1 MKDTVF
7 VFARA
12 PQLGAVKRRLARDIG
27 DMAALRF
34 YRATLSRTLRR
45 LAADPRFETV
55 VAVTPDS
62 AARGKPKWAEGLTLV
77 PQGRGDLGQRMQR
90 ATRRRPRGRVA
101 VVGSDIPDLTAADVA
116 YAFRMLG
123 QAQAAFGPASDG
135 GYWLVAMAPRR
146 PSAPFAIVR
155 WSTDWALEDTLANF
169 VGRQVA
175 LLRELRDVDTG
186 ADFVLQAARKKE
198 STREMAA

>member
-12 PQLGAVKRRLARDIG
+12 PRLGAVKRRLARDVG
-27 DMAALRF
+27 EMAALRF
-34 YRATLSRTLRR
+34 YRATLARTLRR

-55 VAVTPDS
+55 VAVTPDRD
-62 AARGKPKWAEGLTLV
+62 AAGRPAWAQGLPVV
-77 PQGRGDLGQRMQR
+77 PQGPGDLGQRMAR
-90 ATRRRPRGRVA
+90 AARRRPHGRVA

-116 YAFRMLG
+116 HAFRMLG
-123 QAQAAFGPASDG
+123 QAHACFGPATDG
-135 GYWLVAMAPRR
+135 GYWLVALAPRR

-175 LLRELRDVDTG
+175 LIRELRDVDTG
-186 ADFVLQAARKKE
+186 ADLAALR
-198 STREMAA
+198 AAA